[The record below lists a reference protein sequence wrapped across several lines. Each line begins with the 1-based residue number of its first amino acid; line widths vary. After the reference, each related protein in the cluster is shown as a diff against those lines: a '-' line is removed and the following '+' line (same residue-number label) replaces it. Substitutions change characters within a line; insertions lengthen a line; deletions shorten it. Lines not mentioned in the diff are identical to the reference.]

1 MFSEKEERNTG
12 QRKQKFRCFGEM
24 LDFLK
29 CTDGLPCAKRT
40 FGILLVLGL
49 LCSYII
55 YDFNSRKGYLVKV
68 GDLKA
73 ISGFSERYLWKTRPH
88 DSNRIITAKPLGLT
102 KNTPT
107 RFIDTS
113 KERNIKENDELLSS
127 GDYASRDPD
136 KESSL
141 QKTLDVQSVDRNDKP
156 RKSEHESILDLNS
169 QALPQEINGN
179 STENS
184 VKDYIKRLPNAIIIG
199 VKKGGTRALLE
210 ILKIHPS
217 IKACNS
223 EVHFFDR
230 DHNYKR
236 GLSWYRNQMP
246 ESVPGQITI
255 EKSPAYFVTSKVPN
269 RVHDMS
275 KSVKLIVVVRDP
287 TRRAISDYT
296 QSLAKKPDNYPFETF
311 AVKDL
316 KKGIVN
322 ENWMKLKIGLY
333 HSYLE
338 KWLEY
343 FPLGQMHFV
352 SGEQL
357 IKNPA
362 KEVQLVEKFLN
373 LKPFISADNFF
384 YNETKGFYCI
394 VGKRTARGVQTKPNC
409 MGKSKGR
416 THPAVPGEVL
426 KLLHRYF
433 RPHNLKFYKMVK
445 RDFGWP

>member
-1 MFSEKEERNTG
+1 MFGR
-12 QRKQKFRCFGEM
+12 FRDMF
-24 LDFLK
+24 DFMRF
-29 CTDGLPCAKRT
+29 TDGQLPCAKRT
-40 FGILLVLGL
+40 FGILVILGL

-68 GDLKA
+68 DNLKA
-73 ISGFSERYLWKTRPH
+73 ISGFAERHVWKTRAH
-88 DSNRIITAKPLGLT
+88 DSNRIITAKSLGT
-102 KNTPT
+102 KENTPT
-107 RFIDTS
+107 SSMDTS
-113 KERNIKENDELLSS
+113 KGRRIKEKLELLSP
-127 GDYASRDPD
+127 GDFMNTD
-136 KESSL
+136 KKSSL
-141 QKTLDVQSVDRNDKP
+141 QKTSDVRSVDRSDKE
-156 RKSEHESILDLNS
+156 RADTKYEHESVHEVDS
-169 QALPQEINGN
+169 QGLPNEFTRN
-179 STENS
+179 STENRE
-184 VKDYIKRLPNAIIIG
+184 KHYIKRLPNAIIIG

-230 DHNYKR
+230 DNNYNR
-236 GLSWYRNQMP
+236 GLEWYKNQMP
-246 ESVPGQITI
+246 SSVPGQITI
-255 EKSPAYFVTSKVPN
+255 EKSPAYFVTSKVPR

-287 TRRAISDYT
+287 TRRAVSDYT

-322 ENWMKLKIGLY
+322 DNWMKLKIGLY

-343 FPLGQMHFV
+343 FSLDQMHFV
-352 SGEQL
+352 SGEEL
-357 IKNPA
+357 IKNPS
-362 KEVQLVEKFLN
+362 KEVQFVEKFLN
-373 LKPFISADNFF
+373 LKPFISDDNFF
-384 YNETKGFYCI
+384 FNETKGFYCI
-394 VGKRTARGVQTKPNC
+394 VGKRTAKGIQTKPNC

-416 THPAVPGEVL
+416 THPAISGEVL
-426 KLLHRYF
+426 KLLHRYY